1 MRPARAQGNLHQVP
15 VERVSED
22 ADGKYTFEYTPFAE
36 GDYVISVKLDS
47 EDVQNTPAAVRS
59 RRAANGARSW
69 AKGEGLLR
77 GLLRK
82 PNEFTVHAFGDD
94 GRVVLGAACVVRIC
108 GLRERDQPGFLG
120 HDASEARAR
129 SQRHKG

>member
-1 MRPARAQGNLHQVP
+1 MKAVRTQIFEEN
-15 VERVSED
+15 
-22 ADGKYTFEYTPFAE
+22 DGSYTCKYFPPLE
-36 GDYVISVKLDS
+36 GDYLISVKLDS

-94 GRVVLGAACVVRIC
+94 GKGVLGAACVVRIG
-108 GLRERDQPGFLG
+108 GLREFNQPGFLG
-120 HDASEARAR
+120 HDASEEPRAR
-129 SQRHKG
+129 SRRHKG